1 MKRLRVSVVE
11 YLNTAPL
18 IWGMWRGSQRDQ
30 FDLDFT
36 VPSACARALETRQAD
51 VGILPS
57 IAYQRIEG
65 LRVIPNIAIAA
76 KHEVR
81 SVLLA
86 SRKPA
91 EEVRSVALD
100 SSSRTSAALVRI
112 LFRKLWLREPS
123 YVERTPDAAAML
135 AECDAALLIGDPA
148 LKLERRELNVYD
160 LAREWWRLTGKG
172 FVFAFWAA
180 QPEKATPEV
189 TEAFTASRAYGLA
202 HLEEIA
208 DEMAPRLE
216 LSRELILNYFRENVD
231 FSLDES
237 NLAGLELFY
246 RWAHEL
252 GLVPQVRALEFI

>member
-1 MKRLRVSVVE
+1 MKRLRVSVVQ

-18 IWGMWRGSQRDQ
+18 VWGMWRGPQRGQ

-36 VPSACARALETRQAD
+36 VPSACARALASRQAD
-51 VGILPS
+51 IGILPS
-57 IAYQRIEG
+57 IAYQQIDG

-76 KHEVR
+76 KQEVR

-86 SRKPA
+86 GRKPI

-112 LFRKLWLREPS
+112 LFHKLWKREPN
-123 YVERTPDAAAML
+123 YVERAPDAQAML

-148 LKLERRELNVYD
+148 LKLERRELRIYD

-172 FVFAFWAA
+172 FVFAFWAV
-180 QPEKATPEV
+180 QREKATPEV

-208 DEMAPRLE
+208 DEMAPQLE
-216 LSRELILNYFRENVD
+216 LPRELVLSYFRENVD
-231 FSLDES
+231 FLLDES

-252 GLVPQVRALEFI
+252 GLASQVRALEFI